1 MIKFSIPEA
10 SSVSLKIYDVLGNEV
25 SNIVNGQLDAGQYEY
40 NFNAENLSS
49 GIYFYTLQAGNFTQ
63 TRKMIL
69 MK

>member
-10 SSVSLKIYDVLGNEV
+10 SNVSLKIYDVLGNEV